1 MEAPGFG
8 ADRAHLLRDVV
19 QNIELHTDYYKK
31 ATLTYIVRENDDLY
45 TKLKDYGCFDQ

>member
-19 QNIELHTDYYKK
+19 QNIDFKTDYYKK
-31 ATLTYIVRENDDLY
+31 ATLTFVVRENDNLY
-45 TKLKDYGCFDQ
+45 VKLKDHGYFDQ